1 MDELAEGTEMMGL
14 IKMVVFDLDGVLV
27 DIDSS
32 WQTIHRAFGVD
43 NEENFQKHLRNE
55 IDYREFMRSD
65 IGLWGNPNATR
76 IRRILDRVPLMK
88 GVRDVL
94 DALRMRK
101 LKTAIISSGVLM
113 LAERI
118 KEELGIDHVFA
129 NRLLT
134 DDEGRLLGEGEEF
147 VTLRNKDVVLERLCR
162 AEAVRLEDCAVVGDS
177 RFDISLFEKA
187 GFSIAF
193 NAQDRVITEAADV
206 IIEEKDMKLI
216 LPWIIGC
223 RGAKTYASFRYET
236 EATAEIIISAISPD
250 NFPVPPGLSIKSS
263 RQKTEAKTRVF
274 CTKGFGMLLATL
286 DDLLSNVQL
295 AEKTIQTLEALSR

>member
-1 MDELAEGTEMMGL
+1 MDEAGKGAGMTGL

-27 DIDSS
+27 DINSS

-76 IRRILDRVPLMK
+76 IKRILSRVPLMK
-88 GVRDVL
+88 GAIEVL
-94 DALRMRK
+94 DALRKRK
-101 LKTAIISSGVLM
+101 LKTAIISSGILM
-113 LAERI
+113 LAGRV

-134 DDEGRLLGEGEEF
+134 DDEGRLLGEGEER
-147 VTLRNKDVVLERLCR
+147 VTLRNKGVVLEKLCR
-162 AEAVRLEDCAVVGDS
+162 MKAVRLEDCAVVGDS

-193 NAQDRVITEAADV
+193 NAQDREIMEAADV
-206 IIEEKDMKLI
+206 IIEEKDLKLI

-223 RGAKTYASFRYET
+223 RGAKAYASFRYET
-236 EATAEIIISAISPD
+236 EATAEIIIGAISPD

-263 RQKTEAKTRVF
+263 RRKTKAKTRVF
-274 CTKGFGMLLATL
+274 CTKGFGTLLATL
-286 DDLLSNVQL
+286 DDLLSNIQL
-295 AEKTIQTLEALSR
+295 AEKTIQTLEALS